1 MVFARLTPADK
12 DAFFALLD
20 EYFASRPDLF
30 GSGAGGVEGKVAAA
44 SAVQQALSAAP
55 SIPATNGWK
64 RPDPVSGL
72 FTMSARHGS
81 KGAVGG

>member
-30 GSGAGGVEGKVAAA
+30 GSGAWDYSTNREEVYEFWREGAERARGLESVYTIGMRGAGERRG
-44 SAVQQALSAAP
+44 
-55 SIPATNGWK
+55 SIFDG
-64 RPDPVSGL
+64 
-72 FTMSARHGS
+72 
-81 KGAVGG
+81 